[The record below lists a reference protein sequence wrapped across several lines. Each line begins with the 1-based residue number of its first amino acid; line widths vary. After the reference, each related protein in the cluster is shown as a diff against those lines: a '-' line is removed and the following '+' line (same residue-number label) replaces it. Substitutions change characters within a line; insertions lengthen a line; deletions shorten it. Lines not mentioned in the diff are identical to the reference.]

1 MGQNATLKRGGNS
14 AEAGTRVAGA
24 AWALLWL
31 GLLAV
36 QRTLNLKAIIS
47 S

>member
-14 AEAGTRVAGA
+14 AEAGTRVAV